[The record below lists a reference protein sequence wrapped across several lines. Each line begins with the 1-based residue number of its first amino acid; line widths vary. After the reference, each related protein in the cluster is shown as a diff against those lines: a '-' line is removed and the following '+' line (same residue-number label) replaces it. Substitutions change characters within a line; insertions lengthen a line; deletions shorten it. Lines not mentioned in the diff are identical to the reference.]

1 MRRNS
6 RDLITRKSGCR
17 RVIKI
22 GMGINSTISI
32 SKTIKITARRK
43 NRMENGVRAERVGSN
58 PHSNGDNFSRFLTV
72 RVREEVIHAI
82 INTREGI
89 KIAVMDDSRIRF
101 IYQKFKNSLMIK
113 SHML

>member
-1 MRRNS
+1 M
-6 RDLITRKSGCR
+6 
-17 RVIKI
+17 VIRI
-22 GMGINSTISI
+22 GIGISSTISI
-32 SKTIKITARRK
+32 SNTMKITASKK

-58 PHSNGDNFSRFLTV
+58 PHSNGDSFSRFLTV
-72 RVREEVIHAI
+72 RVREDVNHAI

-89 KIAVMDDSRIRF
+89 KIAVIDDSRIRF

>member
-1 MRRNS
+1 M
-6 RDLITRKSGCR
+6 
-17 RVIKI
+17 VIRI
-22 GMGINSTISI
+22 GIGISSTISM
-32 SKTIKITARRK
+32 SNTMKITASKK

-58 PHSNGDNFSRFLTV
+58 PHSNGDSFSRFLTV
-72 RVREEVIHAI
+72 RVREDVNHAI

-89 KIAVMDDSRIRF
+89 KIAVIDDSRIRF